1 LVEVIGTLER
11 AIAILERELSKG
23 GASMAQLQNAGSVAQ
38 ALKVMVDASMLESQ
52 DVTKLTALVQSSDQ
66 ANDDSEEFGAP
77 DPTVYASHSG
87 NIIDTLGGLLD
98 KAKDQLASARNE
110 ETNSLHSFEMMQ
122 QSLQDAIKFGNKEVS
137 EAKKALAEA
146 GEAKATAEGDLATT
160 SSALA
165 EDEKSLAGVKQDCMT
180 KSEDYE
186 AEVKSRTEELKAL
199 AEAKKAVA
207 DMTSGAESLSYGLNQ
222 VSLLQVSR
230 VSLSTSADLANFEAV
245 RLVRELGHK
254 QHDKVLT
261 QLAMRMASAIQS
273 GAQQGDDPFGKVKGL
288 IMDMIERLEK
298 EADADATHK
307 AYCDKETGESL
318 TKKAETEAEIEKL
331 STKIDSMNARSSQL
345 KEDIAG
351 LQKALADLAGSQAA
365 MNQMRSEEKTAFVT
379 NKADMEQGLEGV
391 KLALNILREY
401 YATADKAHDEA
412 DGASTGIIGM
422 LEVVESD
429 FSKGLAEM
437 TITEQTAASDY
448 DKETNENEISKA
460 TKEQDVKYKT
470 KESASL
476 DKSVAE
482 LGSDRS
488 GAQAEL
494 DAVSEYLA
502 KLDDMC
508 IAKPDTYAEKMRR
521 RTAEIAGLKEA
532 LSILSGES
540 FLQKR
545 ATLRSAR
552 RVM

>member
-1 LVEVIGTLER
+1 
-11 AIAILERELSKG
+11 
-23 GASMAQLQNAGSVAQ
+23 
-38 ALKVMVDASMLESQ
+38 
-52 DVTKLTALVQSSDQ
+52 
-66 ANDDSEEFGAP
+66 
-77 DPTVYASHSG
+77 
-87 NIIDTLGGLLD
+87 
-98 KAKDQLASARNE
+98 LASARNE

-122 QSLQDAIKFGNKEVS
+122 QSLEDAIKFGNKEIS
-137 EAKKALAEA
+137 EAKKALSEA
-146 GEAKATAEGDLATT
+146 GEAKATAEAGLATT

-165 EDEKSLAGVKQDCMT
+165 EDERSLAGVKQDCMT
-180 KSEDYE
+180 KSEDNE
-186 AEVKSRTEELKAL
+186 AEVKSRAEEMKAL

-222 VSLLQVSR
+222 VSLLQVGR
-230 VSLSTSADLANFEAV
+230 VSLRTSADLANFEAV

-254 QHDKVLT
+254 QNDKVLT

-273 GAQQGDDPFGKVKGL
+273 GAQQGGDPFGKVKGL

-307 AYCDKETGESL
+307 AYCDKEAGESL

-331 STKIDSMNARSSQL
+331 STKIDSMKARSSQL

-351 LQKALADLAGSQAA
+351 LQKGLADLAASQAA
-365 MNQMRSEEKTAFVT
+365 MGQMRSEEKTAFVT

-401 YATADKAHDEA
+401 FAQDGKAHDDAE
-412 DGASTGIIGM
+412 GAGTGIIGL

-448 DKETNENEISKA
+448 DKESKENEISKT
-460 TKEQDVKYKT
+460 TKEQDVKYKA

-476 DKSVAE
+476 DKSASE
-482 LGSDRS
+482 LSSDLS

-508 IAKPDTYAEKMRR
+508 IAKPDTYSERTGR

-545 ATLRSAR
+545 ATLRGVR
-552 RVM
+552 RAM